1 MDPKLQSIHDSIEEG
16 QIEEAQGYVQAA
28 LDAGVASEV
37 ILNDGMIA
45 AMSDVGCLFEEGD
58 YFVPEMLLSARAMQ
72 ACLGVLKPTLVDSG
86 VEPVGTVVIGTVQ
99 GDMHEIGKN
108 LVGMMLEGAGFTV
121 VDLGADVEADKYVAA
136 VEDSNAQ
143 IVAMS
148 TLLTT
153 TMPKMKLAIEA
164 LRDSDAGAEVK
175 IMVGG
180 APVTAAYA
188 ASIGADGYADDAG
201 QAARLARKLVM

>member
-1 MDPKLQSIHDSIEEG
+1 MDPRLQPIYDSIEEG
-16 QIEEAQGYVQAA
+16 RVADAREYVQAA
-28 LDAGVASEV
+28 LDAGAAPELV
-37 ILNDGMIA
+37 LNEGMIA
-45 AMSDVGCLFEEGD
+45 AMSEVGCLFEDGD

-72 ACLGVLKPTLVDSG
+72 AGLELLKPYFVDDV

-99 GDMHEIGKN
+99 GDMHEIGKS
-108 LVGMMLEGAGFTV
+108 LVAMMLEGAGFAV
-121 VDLGADVEADKYVAA
+121 IDLGADVGADKYVAA
-136 VEDSNAQ
+136 VKEHNAQ

-153 TMPKMKLAIEA
+153 TMPKMKTIVEA
-164 LRDSDAGAEVK
+164 LREGDGGVEVR

-188 ASIGADGYADDAG
+188 ASIGADGYADDAS
-201 QAARLARKLVM
+201 QAARLARSFVT

>member
-72 ACLGVLKPTLVDSG
+72 ACLEVLKPTLVDSG

>member
-28 LDAGVASEV
+28 LDAGVAPEV

-72 ACLGVLKPTLVDSG
+72 ACLEVLKPTLVDSG

-188 ASIGADGYADDAG
+188 VSIGADGYADDAG

>member
-28 LDAGVASEV
+28 LDAGVAPEV

-72 ACLGVLKPTLVDSG
+72 ACLEVLKPTLVDSG